1 MGRARK
7 HKHAEARQRGD
18 LGHGRSLPTSR
29 QRQHL
34 GGARKPHA
42 VVSMSLIPGLIHL
55 RERHSFLEGNRDEFL
70 AHL

>member
-7 HKHAEARQRGD
+7 HEHAEARQRGD
-18 LGHGRSLPTSR
+18 LGHGRSLPRPR

-55 RERHSFLEGNRDEFL
+55 RESHSFLEGNRDGSL